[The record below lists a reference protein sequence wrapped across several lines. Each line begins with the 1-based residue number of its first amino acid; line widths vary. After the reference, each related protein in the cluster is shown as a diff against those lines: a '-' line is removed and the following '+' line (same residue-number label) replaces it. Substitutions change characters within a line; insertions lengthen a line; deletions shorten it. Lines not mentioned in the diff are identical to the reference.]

1 MSCRPSLN
9 EHAVPRPFAPL
20 HSLDNARILVN
31 ANKIASALKYV
42 TISVNAFA
50 FFMKISRSEG
60 AEQSRAELR
69 PHNKRG

>member
-1 MSCRPSLN
+1 MSCRPPN
-9 EHAVPRPFAPL
+9 EHAVLLCHAPL

-50 FFMKISRSEG
+50 FFMQVSRSEG
-60 AEQSRAELR
+60 AEQSRAQAA
-69 PHNKRG
+69 